1 MQPGDTL
8 AHYEIRAPLGKGGM
22 GEVFL
27 ATDTKLGRDV
37 ALKILPE
44 DFAKDKE
51 RLARFRREAQVLAS
65 LNHPNISAIYGLEE
79 DGGVHFL
86 AMELMKGSDLA
97 AHLKAGRIP
106 EDEAVEIIRRIAE
119 GLSEAHRNGIMHRDL
134 KPANVMLTPDGTV
147 KILDFGLARAYTG
160 DVEDSTD
167 PAFSPTITAAMTQ
180 AGTILGTA
188 AYMAPEQARGK
199 RVDNRADIW
208 AMGAILFEMLAGR
221 RLFEGETVSDVL
233 ASVIKV
239 EPDLESLPKGT
250 SPQVRRMLRRCLQ
263 HDPRQ
268 RLHSAADAVLELDEE
283 FVEAAAAPSQRRSP
297 LPWILVGVLV
307 IAIFVGWFRPTD
319 APRKENPRQYDLQL
333 PNGAMSTSAY
343 RPLVSP
349 DGNWIAL
356 TLSDSLNPPRILL
369 RSLETGTHFFADNTD
384 GAGFP
389 FWSPDSRFLGFFQ
402 QGRMRKLH
410 IESGTV
416 QLITAEVENLSRGAS
431 WSPDGKILYAPGAND
446 ALRLVNAAGGQ
457 ARVVTVVDSTM
468 VDGSHRWPQFLPDG
482 RRFVFTQWSN
492 VLAERSEK
500 GGIFLGSLDGGEPR
514 RLLRDVSASVVSLSG
529 HLLFHRNGRLM
540 GVPFDIDS
548 GEVTGEPRL
557 ISTEVAFQ
565 DPNGLTGVSANDRGD
580 LFISVHNPDSGLNL
594 GWSDRQGQ
602 QLTTIT
608 QDLPLALSVDLSRDG
623 RHYSVELIDD
633 VGSVEIW
640 IGDLER
646 DSISRLSRFD
656 SDCWGPVFSPDGRDV
671 IYGVQTI
678 SGGNLYRHE
687 ISGAQDPERI
697 LEFDNFDLFVTAR
710 HWFAPDQ
717 VLVVRDDHQT
727 KTTGIF
733 LLDLGKKEL
742 SQVLLDQFDQNWP
755 RLSPDGRWL
764 AYVSNESGIPEVYVR
779 NWPDLNHKW
788 QVSRE
793 GGIQPHWREDGS
805 ELIFSQNVTREVN
818 AVEFDGAGAE
828 PRISLPHKVVSM
840 GQNVT
845 FVTHTPDHERFLV
858 GFSSADPE
866 LPPVKVLVG
875 WGQDPH

>member
-1 MQPGDTL
+1 
-8 AHYEIRAPLGKGGM
+8 
-22 GEVFL
+22 
-27 ATDTKLGRDV
+27 
-37 ALKILPE
+37 
-44 DFAKDKE
+44 
-51 RLARFRREAQVLAS
+51 

-79 DGGVHFL
+79 DHGVHFL

-97 AHLKAGRIP
+97 DHLKAGRIP
-106 EDEAVEIIRRIAE
+106 EDEAVDIIRKIAD
-119 GLSEAHRNGIMHRDL
+119 GLTEAHRNGIMHRDL

-160 DVEDSTD
+160 DIEDTTD

-180 AGTILGTA
+180 AGTIMGTA

-221 RLFEGETVSDVL
+221 RLFEGETVSDVFEGETVSDVL

-239 EPDLESLPKGT
+239 EPDLEALPKGT
-250 SPQVRRMLRRCLQ
+250 SPQVHRMLRRCLQ
-263 HDPRQ
+263 RDPRK
-268 RLHSAADAVLELDEE
+268 RLNSATDAVLELDEE
-283 FVEAAAAPSQRRSP
+283 VGETSVAPAQRRP
-297 LPWILVGVLV
+297 LLPWILVGVLV
-307 IAIFVGWFRPTD
+307 IAMAVGWLRPAGTL
-319 APRKENPRQYDLQL
+319 RKELPRQYDLQL
-333 PNGAMSTSAY
+333 PKGAMSTAAY

-356 TLSDSLNPPRILL
+356 TLSDSLTPPRILL
-369 RSLETGTHFFADNTD
+369 RSLETGSYFFADNTN

-389 FWSPDSRFLGFFQ
+389 FWSPDSRYIGFFQ

-410 IESGTV
+410 VESGTV
-416 QLITAEVENLSRGAS
+416 QLVTAEVENLSRGAS
-431 WSPDGKILYAPGAND
+431 WSSDGEILFAPGANNP
-446 ALRLVNAAGGQ
+446 LLLVNAEGGPTR
-457 ARVVTVVDSTM
+457 AVTVVDSTM

-492 VLAERSEK
+492 ILEERAQK

-540 GVPFDIDS
+540 GVLFDIDS
-548 GEVTGEPRL
+548 GKVTGEPRL
-557 ISTEVAFQ
+557 ISEEVSFQ
-565 DPNGLTGVSANDRGD
+565 DPNGLTGVSANDLGD

-594 GWSDRQGQ
+594 GWADRHGQ
-602 QLTTIT
+602 QLTSIT
-608 QDLPLALSVDLSRDG
+608 GDLPLALSVDLARDG
-623 RHYSVELIDD
+623 SHYCVELIDD

-656 SDCWGPVFSPDGRDV
+656 SDCWGPVFSPNGHDV

-678 SGGNLYRHE
+678 SGGFLYRHE
-687 ISGAQDPERI
+687 ISGAQDPEPI
-697 LEFDNFDLFVTAR
+697 LEFDNFDRFVTAK

-717 VLVVRDDHQT
+717 VLVVRDDQQT

-742 SQVLLDQFDQNWP
+742 SQVLLDQFDQDWP

-779 NWPDLNHKW
+779 NWPGLNHKW

-793 GGIQPHWREDGS
+793 GGMQPHWREDGA
-805 ELIFSQNVTREVN
+805 ELIFSLNVTREIN
-818 AVEFDGAGAE
+818 AVDFEGTGNE

-845 FVTHTPDHERFLV
+845 SVTHTPDHERFLV
-858 GFSSADPE
+858 GFSTADPV

-875 WGQDPH
+875 WE

>member
-1 MQPGDTL
+1 M
-8 AHYEIRAPLGKGGM
+8 
-22 GEVFL
+22 
-27 ATDTKLGRDV
+27 
-37 ALKILPE
+37 
-44 DFAKDKE
+44 
-51 RLARFRREAQVLAS
+51 ARFRREAKVLAS

-79 DGGVHFL
+79 DRGVHFL

-97 AHLKAGRIP
+97 DHLKAGRIP
-106 EDEAVEIIRRIAE
+106 EDEAVDIIRKIAD
-119 GLSEAHRNGIMHRDL
+119 GLTEAHRNGIMHRDL

-160 DVEDSTD
+160 DIEDTTD

-180 AGTILGTA
+180 AGTIMGTA

-221 RLFEGETVSDVL
+221 RLFEGETISDVL

-239 EPDLESLPKGT
+239 EPDLAALPKDT
-250 SPQVRRMLRRCLQ
+250 SPQVHRMLRRCLQ
-263 HDPRQ
+263 RDPRK
-268 RLHSAADAVLELDEE
+268 RLNSAADAVLELDEE
-283 FVEAAAAPSQRRSP
+283 VGEASVAPAQRRP
-297 LPWILVGVLV
+297 LLPWALVGVLV
-307 IAIFVGWFRPTD
+307 IAMAVGWLRP
-319 APRKENPRQYDLQL
+319 AGIPRKEMSRQYDLQL
-333 PNGAMSTSAY
+333 PKGAMSDAAY

-356 TLSDSLNPPRILL
+356 TLSDSLTPPRIML
-369 RSLETGTHFFADNTD
+369 RSLETGSHFFAENTND
-384 GAGFP
+384 SGFP

-416 QLITAEVENLSRGAS
+416 QLVTGEVENLSRGAS
-431 WSPDGKILYAPGAND
+431 WSREGKILFAPGAND
-446 ALRLVNAAGGQ
+446 GLHLVDAEGGQ
-457 ARVVTVVDSTM
+457 ISVVTVVDSTM

-540 GVPFDIDS
+540 GVPFDVDS

-557 ISTEVAFQ
+557 IYTEVAFQ
-565 DPNGLTGVSANDRGD
+565 DPNGSTGVSANDRGD

-594 GWSDRQGQ
+594 GWSNRQGQ
-602 QLTTIT
+602 ELTTIT
-608 QDLPLALSVDLSRDG
+608 QGLPLALSVDLSRDG
-623 RHYSVELIDD
+623 RHYAVELIAD

-640 IGDLER
+640 IGDIER
-646 DSISRLSRFD
+646 ESISRLSRFD
-656 SDCWGPVFSPDGRDV
+656 SDCWGPVFSPDGREV

-678 SGGNLYRHE
+678 SGGNVFRHE
-687 ISGAQDPERI
+687 ISGAQDPEPI
-697 LEFDNFDLFVTAR
+697 LEFENYDRFITAR
-710 HWFAPDQ
+710 HWFTHDQ
-717 VLVVRDDHQT
+717 VLVVRDDQQT

-733 LLDLGKKEL
+733 LLDLDKLEL
-742 SQVLLDQFDQNWP
+742 SRVLLDQFDQNSP
-755 RLSPDGRWL
+755 RLSPDNRWL

-793 GGIQPHWREDGS
+793 GGIQPHWSEDGT
-805 ELIFSQNVTREVN
+805 ELIFSMNVTREIN
-818 AVEFDGAGAE
+818 AVTFDGAGDE
-828 PRISLPHKVVSM
+828 PGISLPHKVVSM

-845 FVTHTPDHERFLV
+845 FVTHTPDHKRFLV
-858 GFSSADPE
+858 GFSSANPV

-875 WGQDPH
+875 WAQDPQ